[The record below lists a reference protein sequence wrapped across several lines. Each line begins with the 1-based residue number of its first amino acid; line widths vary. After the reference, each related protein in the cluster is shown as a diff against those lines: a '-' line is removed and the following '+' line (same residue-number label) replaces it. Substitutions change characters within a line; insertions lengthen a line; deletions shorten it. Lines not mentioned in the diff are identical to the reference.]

1 MSGFLRKASCRSVVY
16 VLFEFTYT
24 TSGEI
29 GGLQQHDS
37 VCFSSSSML
46 VWFKGYARWEMG
58 YGYGI
63 CNIVRPT

>member
-1 MSGFLRKASCRSVVY
+1 MSCFLRKASCRSVVY

-46 VWFKGYARWEMG
+46 VWLKVYGRWEMVMA
-58 YGYGI
+58 YAI
-63 CNIVRPT
+63 